1 MFVKLYKVNKRSS
14 PRGDQYY
21 LSEVSI
27 NITRIS
33 YMSENTDMK
42 AMLSEGKI
50 NLDLNDNVIFT
61 DLVMTDKQKITVV
74 GSPTIIESK
83 MLQSTTR
90 TLLRG

>member
-1 MFVKLYKVNKRSS
+1 MFVKLYKINKRNSS
-14 PRGDQYY
+14 QGDQYY

-27 NITRIS
+27 NISRIS
-33 YMSENTDMK
+33 FMSENTDMK
-42 AMLSEGKI
+42 LMLSEGKI
-50 NLDLNDNVIFT
+50 NLDLNDNAVFT
-61 DLVMTDKQKITVV
+61 DLVLIDKQKITVV